1 MELKEVKSA
10 IEAHLYKHI
19 LPYWEKYA
27 RDPVNKGFYGKI
39 DSNNK
44 QYGDESRSIV
54 MTARFLWSFS
64 AAARISKNSAYLEMA
79 DYAYDVICNQFWD
92 RENEGVYWSVTFD
105 GKPCVTKKQVYGEAF
120 CCYGLAEY
128 AAAVSELRND
138 SEASKN
144 ALSKAVKLFELMDRF
159 ALDKE
164 LGGYVEARAVNWDIT
179 DDWIL
184 SPVDMNCPKSM
195 NTNLHV
201 MEAWTTL
208 LRQLKIFAP
217 NDEITALVRDSL
229 KNLIVVTVERIF
241 QKDNHLALF
250 FDMEWNR
257 LDFEI
262 SYGHD
267 IEASWLLWEALEVLG
282 DKKLSK
288 KYRQLVIDV
297 AHTALIEGFDQKNGC
312 MENKL
317 DGEKRDRTRV
327 WWNQAESLVGFFNAY
342 ELTGSAVFLTA
353 CHKEWSWIIEHQMDK
368 TGGDWWN
375 EIDAEG
381 NPIMS
386 ADKGGN
392 WKTSYHNGRACME
405 LISRLK

>member
-1 MELKEVKSA
+1 MERNEIKTQ
-10 IEAHLYKHI
+10 IEDHLYNHI

-39 DSNNK
+39 DNDNK
-44 QYGDESRSIV
+44 QFGDESRSIV

-64 AAARISKNSAYLEMA
+64 AAARLSKNAAYLEMA
-79 DYAYDVICNQFWD
+79 DYAYDVICNQYWD
-92 RENEGVYWSVTFD
+92 KENEGVYWSVTYD
-105 GKPCVTKKQVYGEAF
+105 GKPCVVKKQVYGEAF
-120 CCYGLAEY
+120 CCYGLSEY
-128 AAAVSELRND
+128 AAAVSELRGD
-138 SEASKN
+138 ELTSKN
-144 ALSKAVKLFELMDRF
+144 ALSKAVRLFELLDEY
-159 ALDKE
+159 ALDKK

-208 LRQLKIFAP
+208 LRELKHFCPDQA
-217 NDEITALVRDSL
+217 ITSLVSASL
-229 KNLIVVTVERIF
+229 SNLITVTVERIF
-241 QKDNHLALF
+241 QRDNHLALF

-257 LDFEI
+257 LDSEI

-282 DKKLSK
+282 DEVLLE
-288 KYRQLVIDV
+288 KYRGLVVDV
-297 AHTALIEGFDQKNGC
+297 AQTALVQGFDQENGC

-317 DGEKRDRTRV
+317 DGDERDRTRV
-327 WWNQAESLVGFFNAY
+327 WWNQAEAIVGFFNAY
-342 ELTGSAVFLTA
+342 QLTQNKEFLDA
-353 CHKEWSWIIEHQMDK
+353 CKKEGSWILNHQMDK
-368 TGGDWWN
+368 IGGDWWN
-375 EIDAEG
+375 EIDADG
-381 NPIMS
+381 KPRLQ

-405 LISRLK
+405 LIRRLS

>member
-1 MELKEVKSA
+1 MERNEIKTQ
-10 IEAHLYKHI
+10 IEDHLYNHI

-39 DSNNK
+39 DNDNK
-44 QYGDESRSIV
+44 QFGDESRSIV

-64 AAARISKNSAYLEMA
+64 AAARLSKNAAYLEMA
-79 DYAYDVICNQFWD
+79 DYAYDVICNQYWD
-92 RENEGVYWSVTFD
+92 KENEGVYWSVTYD
-105 GKPCVTKKQVYGEAF
+105 GKPCVVKKQVYGEAF
-120 CCYGLAEY
+120 CCYGLSEY
-128 AAAVSELRND
+128 AAAVSELRGD
-138 SEASKN
+138 ELTSKN
-144 ALSKAVKLFELMDRF
+144 ALSKAVRLFELLDEY
-159 ALDKE
+159 ALDKK

-208 LRQLKIFAP
+208 LRELKHFCPDQA
-217 NDEITALVRDSL
+217 ITSLVSASL
-229 KNLIVVTVERIF
+229 SNLITVTVERIF
-241 QKDNHLALF
+241 QRDNHLALF

-257 LDFEI
+257 LDSEI

-282 DKKLSK
+282 DEVLLE
-288 KYRQLVIDV
+288 KYRGLVVDV
-297 AHTALIEGFDQKNGC
+297 AQTALVQGFDQENGC

-317 DGEKRDRTRV
+317 DGDERDRTRV
-327 WWNQAESLVGFFNAY
+327 WWNQAEAIVGFFNAY
-342 ELTGSAVFLTA
+342 QLTQNKEFLDA
-353 CHKEWSWIIEHQMDK
+353 CKKEGSWILNHQMDK
-368 TGGDWWN
+368 IGGDWWN
-375 EIDAEG
+375 EIDADG
-381 NPIMS
+381 NPRLQ

-405 LISRLK
+405 LIRRLS

>member
-92 RENEGVYWSVTFD
+92 KENEGVYWSVTFD
-105 GKPCVTKKQVYGEAF
+105 GNPCVTKKQIYGEAF
-120 CCYGLAEY
+120 CCYGLSEY

-164 LGGYVEARAVNWDIT
+164 LGGYVEARAVNWEIT

-208 LRQLKIFAP
+208 LRQLKIFCP